1 VTLKRLFG
9 YPNHGCQPLLDRVDH
24 PDGHFRSGVPVVGA
38 HGASFGALLALP
50 VAATLQAFSAT
61 YIRRHEVVDE
71 AGPAPA

>member
-1 VTLKRLFG
+1 MYVSIVWTAGSSIR
-9 YPNHGCQPLLDRVDH
+9 GCI
-24 PDGHFRSGVPVVGA
+24 GGV
-38 HGASFGALLALP
+38 GALLALP